1 MPAMASITVKK
12 ADGTTDIVYDAVTGA
27 GGDGSPAVWRQDTGA
42 AAGLP
47 VGLRP
52 TLKLVSKWN
61 GPKTARVLVP
71 EFVYPY
77 AVQDSTTTLYS
88 AKDRVVYSNG
98 AFTAPQAIPATVLNE
113 AAAQGMNLL
122 GSALIKSCLQ
132 TGYAPFQ

>member
-1 MPAMASITVKK
+1 MPSMASITVKK
-12 ADGTTDIVYDAVTGA
+12 ADGTTDIVYDAITA
-27 GGDGSPAVWRQDTGA
+27 SGGDNSPAVWRQDTGA

-52 TLKLVSKWN
+52 TFKLLSKWN

-88 AKDRVVYSNG
+88 AKDRVVFSNG
-98 AFTAPQAIPATVLNE
+98 AFTMPQAIPSSSLNE
-113 AAAQGMNLL
+113 AAAQGENLL
-122 GSALIKSCLQ
+122 ASALVKSCIQ
-132 TGYAPFQ
+132 AGYAPT